1 MGLLGPVQKLVSGG
15 CDNTEKVWKLYN
27 GMGKIDCSSCR
38 VQGKS
43 SCMILSRMKNIG
55 MLNDWSNVHNIL
67 GMKSIHG
74 RFVAESL
81 LSEGPS
87 DKCCPSLSTGYS
99 SNHSMNREL
108 ATSIIN
114 GDC

>member
-1 MGLLGPVQKLVSGG
+1 MDWVCLAPIQKLVSGS
-15 CDNTEKVWKLYN
+15 CDNTVKVWKLYN

-38 VQGKS
+38 VQVKN

-74 RFVAESL
+74 RFAAESF
-81 LSEGPS
+81 LSEGLS
-87 DKCCPSLSTGYS
+87 DKCCPSLSPRYS
-99 SNHSMNREL
+99 SNQL
-108 ATSIIN
+108 
-114 GDC
+114 